1 MRSASYQAQVKL
13 TELELWGWGSVI
25 RVFLNP
31 LADSDQFQS
40 LRTADLELNK
50 ALSLINPL
58 SKTRD

>member
-13 TELELWGWGSVI
+13 TELELRGWGSVI
-25 RVFLNP
+25 CVFLNP

-40 LRTADLELNK
+40 LRTADLELKK
-50 ALSLINPL
+50 ALSPINPL